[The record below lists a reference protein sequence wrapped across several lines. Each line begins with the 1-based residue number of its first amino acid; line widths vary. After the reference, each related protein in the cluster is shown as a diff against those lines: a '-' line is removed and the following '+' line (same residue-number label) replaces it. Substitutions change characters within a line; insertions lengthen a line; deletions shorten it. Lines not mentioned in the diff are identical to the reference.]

1 MTRHF
6 IIANILISFLSST
19 VVMADDTASSF
30 KNYLEQANDYIK
42 SYRHYEA
49 SDALK
54 EATKLGG
61 AEHPSLHMRLG
72 ILYYGLGL
80 IPEAIEQGERAVHL
94 APASKWYKFD
104 LAKFYFVDKQFD
116 KAEQQFTTLLRIDP
130 GFTFA
135 YYYLAELYFKNQKY
149 DMAWLSMQR
158 AYQLGYKGRHLEDK
172 IAPLSSQP
180 KENLDP
186 PAESPKL
193 FRFIKLAS
201 AEQAQKINDEIW
213 NGKLFE
219 NVELELKKEQ
229 SPSAEFGILTLDE
242 LRASVAD
249 SLRDKKPYSR
259 PLIIQTGPD
268 YRILQRILPFDPKTW
283 QETLM
288 EAPPV
293 QRTNATTSKTEQ
305 PDPRQQN
312 VTATAKQ
319 PNADIQISNKLA
331 AFYALEA
338 WKDAWETQDAN
349 SYLGAYSKNFTPED
363 GLSLSVWKDKRTR
376 SIYRPSSIKIDIEN
390 PVVETL
396 EENQLLITF
405 KQSYT
410 SNSYHDIVMKALTME
425 KEENG
430 WKIIREREIKKFT
443 D

>member
-1 MTRHF
+1 
-6 IIANILISFLSST
+6 
-19 VVMADDTASSF
+19 
-30 KNYLEQANDYIK
+30 
-42 SYRHYEA
+42 
-49 SDALK
+49 
-54 EATKLGG
+54 
-61 AEHPSLHMRLG
+61 
-72 ILYYGLGL
+72 
-80 IPEAIEQGERAVHL
+80 
-94 APASKWYKFD
+94 
-104 LAKFYFVDKQFD
+104 
-116 KAEQQFTTLLRIDP
+116 
-130 GFTFA
+130 
-135 YYYLAELYFKNQKY
+135 
-149 DMAWLSMQR
+149 MAWLSMQR
-158 AYQLGYKGRHLEDK
+158 AYHLGYKGRHLEDK

-229 SPSAEFGILTLDE
+229 SPSAEFGIMTLDE

-259 PLIIQTGPD
+259 PLVIQTGPD

-288 EAPPV
+288 ETPPV
-293 QRTNATTSKTEQ
+293 QSTSATTSKTEQ
-305 PDPRQQN
+305 SGPPQQN
-312 VTATAKQ
+312 VTATAKK
-319 PNADIQISNKLA
+319 PNTDIQISNKLA

-338 WKDAWETQDAN
+338 WKEAWQTQDAN
-349 SYLGAYSKNFTPED
+349 SYLGAYSKKFTPED

-376 SIYRPSSIKIDIEN
+376 SIYRPSSIKIDIED

-396 EENQLLITF
+396 QENQLLITF
-405 KQSYT
+405 KQNYT
-410 SNSYHDIVMKALTME
+410 SNSYHDSVMKALTME

-430 WKIIREREIKKFT
+430 WKITREREIKKFT

>member
-1 MTRHF
+1 
-6 IIANILISFLSST
+6 
-19 VVMADDTASSF
+19 MADDTAASF
-30 KNYLEQANDYIK
+30 KKYLEQANDYIK
-42 SYRHYEA
+42 SYRHFEA

-94 APASKWYKFD
+94 APASKWYKYD

-116 KAEQQFTTLLRIDP
+116 KAEKQFTSLLKIDP
-130 GFTFA
+130 GFTLA
-135 YYYLAELYFKNQKY
+135 YYYLAELYFKKQQY
-149 DMAWLSMQR
+149 DMAWLCMQR
-158 AYQLGYKGRHLEDK
+158 AYLLGYKGTHLEDK
-172 IAPLSSQP
+172 IAQLSSQP

-201 AEQAQKINDEIW
+201 EEQAQKINDEIW

-229 SPSAEFGILTLDE
+229 SPSAEFGIMTLDE

-259 PLIIQTGPD
+259 PLVMQTGPD
-268 YRILQRILPFDPKTW
+268 FRILQRILPFDPKSW
-283 QETLM
+283 QETLL
-288 EAPPV
+288 ETPPV
-293 QRTNATTSKTEQ
+293 QNTRATTRKTGQ
-305 PDPRQQN
+305 PELRQQN
-312 VTATAKQ
+312 LSEIVKK
-319 PNADIQISNKLA
+319 PNTDIQISNKLA

-338 WKDAWETQDAN
+338 WKGAWETQDAT

-363 GLSLSVWKDKRTR
+363 GLSLSAWKDKRTR

-396 EENQLLITF
+396 THSQLLITF

-410 SNSYHDIVMKALTME
+410 SDSYHDTVMKALTME

-430 WKIIREREIKKFT
+430 WKIIREREIKKLT